1 MQPLLTEL
9 LNLPGMDVE
18 SYSNTGD
25 HLILEIEAKTTCSTC
40 PRCGEESHAIHQN
53 HWHLA
58 RDLSISDKSVSLR
71 YNRRQFK
78 CKNCGKPFSESLD
91 FIGSRKHY
99 TDRFA
104 ERVVKDLMHGDIHN
118 VAKKYDVTDDLVVS
132 MLEYLSKKKWKFDPS
147 RIKRLG
153 MDEIALKK
161 GQKDFVVVLVD
172 LDRDELVGVVESR
185 THKAIR
191 KELEGWGDK
200 VLRQI
205 TEVSIDLSG
214 NYRGL
219 VKKLM
224 PRADIVADRFH
235 VSKLINDALNKA
247 RIMEIKQI
255 EKMTD
260 KVEKKRLSDV
270 LSKSKYVLLKSADKL
285 NDEQKEKLTSIKK
298 NFPILAK
305 MYDQKEMLRRIFDTY
320 FDWTEGAFALIDWMK
335 DAKDTYKDSVGTF
348 YRWFTEITAY
358 FETRIT
364 SGVVEGINNR
374 LKLIKRLGYGF
385 RNFTNFRLR
394 CLICWQ
400 LDIS

>member
-1 MQPLLTEL
+1 MQLLLTEL
-9 LNLPGMDVE
+9 LNLPGIDVE
-18 SYSNTGD
+18 SYSNIGD
-25 HLILEIEAKTTCSTC
+25 HLILEIEAKTTCSKC
-40 PRCGEESHAIHQN
+40 PRCGEESHTVHQN
-53 HWHLA
+53 HWHMA

-78 CKNCGKPFSESLD
+78 CKTCRKPFSESLN

-104 ERVVKDLMHGDIHN
+104 ERVIKDLMHGDIHN
-118 VAKKYDVTDDLVVS
+118 VAKKYDITDDLVVS
-132 MLEYLSKKKWKFDPS
+132 MLEYLSKKKWKFDSS

-153 MDEIALKK
+153 IDEIALKK

-172 LDRDELVGVVESR
+172 LDRNELVGLVESR

-191 KELEGWGDK
+191 KELESWGDK
-200 VLRQI
+200 VLSQI
-205 TEVSIDLSG
+205 KEVSIDLSG

-219 VKKLM
+219 VKQLM
-224 PRADIVADRFH
+224 PEADIIADRFH
-235 VSKLINDALNKA
+235 VFKLINDALNKA
-247 RIMEIKQI
+247 RTI
-255 EKMTD
+255 EKQQVDKMND
-260 KVEKKRLSDV
+260 KVEKKRLSEV

-285 NDEQKEKLTSIKK
+285 NDDQQEKLNAIKES
-298 NFPILAK
+298 FPILAK
-305 MYDQKEMLRRIFDTY
+305 MYDQKEALRNIFDTH
-320 FDWTEGAFALIDWMK
+320 FDWTKGSFSLIDWMQ
-335 DAKDTYKDSVGTF
+335 DAKETYKSSVGTF

-358 FETRIT
+358 FETRTT

-400 LDIS
+400 LDVS